1 MPCCSTSPRQEAP
14 MREARL
20 SERRRPEFEHAVLPD
35 ANIGEVERTLSS
47 LERIAN
53 IDWVRRA
60 AILVVLAV
68 TWEVY
73 ARYLDNPLLVP
84 TFMETMRALWSAAVE
99 GRLLSRVWSSLQV
112 LVIGY
117 TLGVLLAGALTS
129 LAVST
134 RFGSDLLSTL
144 TSMFNPL
151 PAIALLPLAML
162 WFGLGMPS
170 LVFVIVH
177 SVLWPVALNTQT
189 GFLSVSETQRM
200 AGRNYGLTGLAYVW
214 RILVPAAF
222 PSILAGLKIG
232 WAFAWRTLIAA
243 ELVFGVASRSGGLG
257 WFIFENRNELQTDYV
272 FAGLMTV
279 ILIGLFVEEVVFRTI
294 ASRTVVRW
302 GLER

>member
-1 MPCCSTSPRQEAP
+1 
-14 MREARL
+14 MREARKL
-20 SERRRPEFEHAVLPD
+20 APRRARPEIENDLLPA
-35 ANIGEVERTLSS
+35 ANLGAVERALSP
-47 LERIAN
+47 LERISN
-53 IDWVRRA
+53 VDWVRRA
-60 AILVVLAV
+60 AIIAALACA
-68 TWEVY
+68 WEAY
-73 ARYLDNPLLVP
+73 ARYLDNPLLLP
-84 TFMETMRALWSAAVE
+84 TFAETLRALWLATVE
-99 GRLLSRVWSSLQV
+99 GLLLSRVWSSLQV
-112 LVIGY
+112 LLTGY
-117 TLGVLLAGALTS
+117 ALGVLLAGALTS

-134 RFGSDLLSTL
+134 RFGRDLLSTL

-189 GFLSVSETQRM
+189 GFLGVSETQRM
-200 AGRNYGLTGLAYVW
+200 AGRNYGLSGLSYVW
-214 RILVPAAF
+214 KILVPAAF
-222 PSILAGLKIG
+222 PSILAGLRIG

-257 WFIFENRNELQTDYV
+257 WFIFEHRNELQTDYV

-294 ASRTVVRW
+294 AQRTLVRW

>member
-1 MPCCSTSPRQEAP
+1 

-20 SERRRPEFEHAVLPD
+20 SVRQRPEFEHAVLPD
-35 ANIGEVERTLSS
+35 ANIGAVERALSP

-68 TWEVY
+68 AWEVY

-112 LVIGY
+112 LLIGY

-189 GFLSVSETQRM
+189 GFLGVSETQRM

-294 ASRTVVRW
+294 ARRTVVRW

>member
-1 MPCCSTSPRQEAP
+1 
-14 MREARL
+14 MREAHP
-20 SERRRPEFEHAVLPD
+20 SSPRRPRPEIEHDILPT
-35 ANIGEVERTLSS
+35 ANIGAVERALSPF
-47 LERIAN
+47 ERITN
-53 IDWVRRA
+53 IDWIRRA
-60 AILVVLAV
+60 AIIVALACA
-68 TWEVY
+68 WEAY
-73 ARYLDNPLLVP
+73 ARHLDNPLLLP
-84 TFMETMRALWSAAVE
+84 TFSDTLQALWLAASE

-112 LVIGY
+112 LLTGY
-117 TLGVLLAGALTS
+117 SLGVLLAGALTS

-134 RFGSDLLSTL
+134 RFGGDLLSTL

-170 LVFVIVH
+170 LVFVIIH

-189 GFLSVSETQRM
+189 GFLGVSETQRM
-200 AGRNYGLTGLAYVW
+200 AGRNYGLRGLTYVW

-257 WFIFENRNELQTDYV
+257 WFIFEHRNELQTDYV

-294 ASRTVVRW
+294 SQRTVVRW